1 MQQLKAILLPILLGN
16 PFLSQRL
23 NISNTFNESG
33 QSDFFTVLKDDQVF
47 YSDNNHIMPVI
58 LVKTKNDQNSELF
71 SDQKSYPD
79 EYEETEIQLT
89 SNLKDNLFPKP
100 GTTYTE
106 KTETKRGSSSKQ
118 KSTLIFRQERKSKRG
133 EVSSP
138 RGHSDATHPENVANF
153 ERAGIP
159 INPMKNPNKKPD
171 KIQDWVWSKSK
182 KQWTHGERKV
192 RVGNKII
199 TEKQWQKMLLNNSG
213 KI

>member
-1 MQQLKAILLPILLGN
+1 MIMNKNRYIENNFIQQLQAILLPILLGN
-16 PFLSQRL
+16 PFQSQRL
-23 NISNTFNESG
+23 NISNTFNKSG
-33 QSDFFTVLKDDQVF
+33 QSDFSTILNDDQVF

-58 LVKTKNDQNSELF
+58 LVKTKNDQTSELF

-100 GTTYTE
+100 GITYTE

-133 EVSSP
+133 AASSP
-138 RGHSDATHPENVANF
+138 RGHSDARHPENVANF

-159 INPMKNPNKKPD
+159 IDPNE
-171 KIQDWVWSKSK
+171 KS
-182 KQWTHGERKV
+182 
-192 RVGNKII
+192 
-199 TEKQWQKMLLNNSG
+199 
-213 KI
+213 